1 MFARVEEQCVCK
13 SRRAVCLQEVKSSV
27 FAWLCEQQVVDSP
40 EDRPIKPGLQG
51 RKTFE
56 QLLEE
61 QLASEEKR
69 VSVSLCVSCVSLCV
83 LCVSQG
89 WGGGGNAL
97 RP

>member
-1 MFARVEEQCVCK
+1 M
-13 SRRAVCLQEVKSSV
+13 CLQEVKSSV

-69 VSVSLCVSCVSLCV
+69 VSVSLFVSCVSFCVSCVSLCMSCFS
-83 LCVSQG
+83 LWCVCVCVCVCVC
-89 WGGGGNAL
+89 NAL
-97 RP
+97 WP